1 MTLATSAIILIG
13 ILTVGLLY
21 LSAIKLSEE

>member
-1 MTLATSAIILIG
+1 MTLATAAIILIG

-21 LSAIKLSEE
+21 FSAIKLSEE

>member
-21 LSAIKLSEE
+21 FSAVKLSEE

>member
-1 MTLATSAIILIG
+1 MSLATAAIIIIG

-21 LSAIKLSEE
+21 FSAIKLSEE

>member
-1 MTLATSAIILIG
+1 MNLATVAIIIIG

-21 LSAIKLSEE
+21 FSAIKLSEE

>member
-1 MTLATSAIILIG
+1 MTLAAASIILIG

-21 LSAIKLSEE
+21 FTAIKLSEE